1 MRIVYGESVS
11 KSTKRVPLYKDRE
24 AIEAG
29 VLKLI
34 QENNERLRKIKQTI
48 NS

>member
-1 MRIVYGESVS
+1 MRLVHGESVS
-11 KSTKRVPLYKDRE
+11 KSTKRVPLYKDKNFISALSAR
-24 AIEAG
+24 I
-29 VLKLI
+29 I